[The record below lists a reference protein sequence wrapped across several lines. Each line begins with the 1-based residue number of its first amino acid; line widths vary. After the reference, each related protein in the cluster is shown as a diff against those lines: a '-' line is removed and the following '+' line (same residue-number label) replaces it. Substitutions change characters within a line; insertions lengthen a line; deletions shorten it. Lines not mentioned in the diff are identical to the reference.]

1 MPAAPHA
8 STRTTRAIGMSAW
21 AESRRADATQAP
33 DAPRQA
39 ADAGRAA
46 RIAAHDAVAMC
57 SKAAPLQRCLDAAN
71 VAPVF
76 WQ

>member
-1 MPAAPHA
+1 MQV
-8 STRTTRAIGMSAW
+8 T
-21 AESRRADATQAP
+21 DAT
-33 DAPRQA
+33 RQA

-46 RIAAHDAVAMC
+46 SIDAHDVVAR
-57 SKAAPLQRCLDAAN
+57 SWKATPLQRRRDAAK